1 MPWRTSSARPPP
13 ARKIPNIPNGLDE
26 QMTPSAVP
34 PAVVRV
40 ERLIPA
46 PPGQVYRAWL
56 DPDLLARWMAPGSLT
71 MARAEVEEWPGGS
84 YRIWQEESGRDA
96 GGFEAELLELVP
108 HERLVFRWGF
118 VGPERTDGPVFDSQ
132 LTITFSPDPAGGT
145 LLTLVHEHL
154 GELAAAM
161 PGVAENVGP
170 GWEAA
175 LAKLAAALAPVA

>member
-1 MPWRTSSARPPP
+1 MNSS
-13 ARKIPNIPNGLDE
+13 
-26 QMTPSAVP
+26 TVP

-56 DPDLLARWMAPGSLT
+56 DPDLLARWMAPGSVT
-71 MARAEVEEWPGGS
+71 MARAEVQEWPGGS

-108 HERLVFRWGF
+108 DERLVFRWGF

-145 LLTLVHEHL
+145 LLTLVHEQL